1 MTVKF
6 NITTNAIDAKH
17 FVDGLA
23 RRQLPFGISRAI
35 NRLAYDVR
43 EQEQGAIGKYF
54 NLRTNWLTKKG
65 AMPVVPSKKN
75 QYPNIFAILGVKDE
89 VAALAITG
97 GRKEGKGMATPFSNA
112 GAGQSTRSILNPGIE
127 TLTRKTWPTRIVKE
141 KKKKKVRRR
150 GQQSTPKP
158 FYIKGKSGKTYV
170 ALRTGVSRYPLQI
183 LYGFKDSVDVPKS
196 WPLVENT
203 QAFVSSKYGPYLQ
216 QEIDKAIAT
225 MKL

>member
-1 MTVKF
+1 MTIKF

-17 FVDGLA
+17 WADGIA
-23 RRQLPFGISRAI
+23 RKQLPFGISRAI

-43 EQEQGAIGKYF
+43 EQEQGALGKYF

-75 QYPNIFAILGVKDE
+75 QYPNIYAILGVKDE

-112 GAGQSTRSILNPGIE
+112 GTGASTRSILNPGIE

-141 KKKKKVRRR
+141 KKKRTKRRVA
-150 GQQSTPKP
+150 SAKPKP
-158 FYIKGKSGKTYV
+158 FYIKGKSGRTFV
-170 ALRTGVSRYPLQI
+170 ALRSGVSRYPLQI
-183 LYGFKDSVDVPKS
+183 LYGFKDSVEVPKS

-203 QAFVSSKYGPYLQ
+203 QGFVANKYGPYLQ
-216 QEIDKAIAT
+216 QEIDKAIAS
-225 MKL
+225 MKF